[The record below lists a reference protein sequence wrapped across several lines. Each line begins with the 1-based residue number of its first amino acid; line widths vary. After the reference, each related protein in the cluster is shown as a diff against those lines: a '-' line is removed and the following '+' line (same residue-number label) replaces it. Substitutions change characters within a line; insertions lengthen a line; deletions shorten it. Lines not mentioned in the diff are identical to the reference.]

1 MSEVYFCSMN
11 LDLSASWKQ
20 LLEDEMSQPYFIQ
33 LIEFVKNQYAQK
45 PNQIFPPKE
54 WIFRAL
60 NSVKLTDVKVVII
73 GQDPYP
79 TKGHANGLCFSL
91 QPDVQP
97 LAKSLVNIF
106 KEIESDL
113 GIPFPENGDLSR
125 WADQGV
131 LLLNSILTVEEGK
144 PLSHQKK
151 GWEQFTDA
159 IIQHIVESR
168 EGIVF
173 VLWGSTAIAKL
184 KECDLT
190 KHHVLTSVHPSPLS
204 AYRGFF
210 GCKHFSTINKLLISS
225 GKTPIQ
231 W

>member
-11 LDLSASWKQ
+11 LELSASWKE
-20 LLEDEMSQPYFIQ
+20 LLEDEMSQPCFLQLMDFI
-33 LIEFVKNQYAQK
+33 EEQYAQK
-45 PNQIFPPKE
+45 PDQIFPPKE

-60 NSVKLTDVKVVII
+60 NCVKLEEVKVVII

-79 TKGHANGLCFSL
+79 TKGHANGLCFSV
-91 QPDVQP
+91 QPHVQP

-113 GIPFPENGDLSR
+113 GIPFPENGDLTR

-131 LLLNSILTVEEGK
+131 LLLNAILTVEEGK
-144 PLSHQKK
+144 PLSHQKR

-159 IIQHIVESR
+159 IIRRIIESR
-168 EGIVF
+168 QGIVF
-173 VLWGSTAIAKL
+173 VLWGSIAINKL
-184 KECDLT
+184 KECDMT

-210 GCKHFSTINKLLISS
+210 GNKHFSRINKLLISN
-225 GKTPIQ
+225 GIDPVQ

>member
-1 MSEVYFCSMN
+1 MLEVYFCTMN
-11 LDLSASWKQ
+11 LDLSASWKN
-20 LLEDEMSQPYFIQ
+20 LMEEEFSKSYFNE
-33 LIEFVKNQYAQK
+33 LMEFIDSKYNEL
-45 PNQIFPPKE
+45 PNQVFPPKE
-54 WIFRAL
+54 WIFRAF
-60 NSVKLTDVKVVII
+60 NSVAVEDVKVVII

-79 TKGHANGLCFSL
+79 TRGHANGLCFSL
-91 QPDVQP
+91 QPTVQP
-97 LAKSLVNIF
+97 FAKSLNNIF

-125 WADQGV
+125 WANQGV

-144 PLSHQKK
+144 PLSHKKK

-159 IIQHIVESR
+159 VINRLIENK

-173 VLWGSTAIAKL
+173 MLWGSTAIDKL
-184 KECDLT
+184 KECNLSN
-190 KHHVLTSVHPSPLS
+190 HHVLSSPHPSPLS

-210 GCKHFSTINKLLISS
+210 GNKHFSATNKLLISA